1 MSNRNGH
8 PKHLGGYERID
19 HTHEGDIAE
28 AARRIASWQ
37 GSTKANIYKI
47 AKREISA
54 LLDKAEAQR
63 LKENDDR
70 RILG

>member
-1 MSNRNGH
+1 MPNRNGH
-8 PKHLGGYERID
+8 PKHLGGYEQID
-19 HTHEGDIAE
+19 NTHEGPIAD

-37 GSTKANIYKI
+37 GSTKANIYKV

-54 LLDKAEAQR
+54 LLDEAEQR
-63 LKENDDR
+63 RLRENNDR